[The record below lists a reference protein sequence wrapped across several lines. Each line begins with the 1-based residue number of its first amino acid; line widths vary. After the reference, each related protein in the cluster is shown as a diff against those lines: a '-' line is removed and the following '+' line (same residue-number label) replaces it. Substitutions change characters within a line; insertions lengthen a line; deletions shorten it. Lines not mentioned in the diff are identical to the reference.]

1 MVTNFRVRA
10 TNFRSWQRSWRTVRL
25 CWASSCT
32 IAGLLRTLLLRLLI
46 ASAADVSPYGI
57 CPSVDGKY
65 SEFGISES
73 GNKLSCPD
81 HARIHAY
88 IDHGYDVKKV
98 MCPTSTTRIDR
109 LSKNQ
114 SYHAAESPG
123 RWRQGVNLERS
134 RGSCIAYG
142 H

>member
-1 MVTNFRVRA
+1 M
-10 TNFRSWQRSWRTVRL
+10 
-25 CWASSCT
+25 
-32 IAGLLRTLLLRLLI
+32 
-46 ASAADVSPYGI
+46 ASAADISPYGI

-98 MCPTSTTRIDR
+98 IVSNFDNSDR
-109 LSKNQ
+109 PFKQEPKL
-114 SYHAAESPG
+114 P
-123 RWRQGVNLERS
+123 RR
-134 RGSCIAYG
+134 
-142 H
+142 